1 VTDWIVRAKCNNN
14 DRHQQLWKYQGAL
27 YDPLDGRRI
36 ALVEGLEWV
45 VVRKNKKNEKE
56 TPGTNTN
63 EEELL
68 IHSLLQQHP
77 NNATASYDDA
87 LTLIT
92 QKVFCYTT
100 EAGSLLQEIRVRP
113 NSPRKKIPLDQAV
126 SLYEMATTYISSGD
140 DGTNDL
146 VVHSEWPS
154 GQSLWGK
161 ASVKRMDDERLEW
174 TVYTKR
180 RSKKS
185 PLYLPDLT
193 TTKPSPKSKDDGTTI
208 VVSPERSA
216 LIQFGTSNME
226 ESKHRFGA
234 RETYSWTFPKPAVVQ
249 KQQWWKRQPSPP
261 PPSSQDPPRLQYTR
275 YGEGPP
281 FYAPNRMCMLE
292 LQATPIDNVQQASPV
307 VRQLLNQNS
316 LEGWGQSA
324 SSSFRES
331 KLRLIL
337 PDPETWAQRKQQQAM
352 ALWGRVRGATSLQP
366 MH

>member
-1 VTDWIVRAKCNNN
+1 LEQWTSD
-14 DRHQQLWKYQGAL
+14 LS
-27 YDPLDGRRI
+27 PLRNPEI
-36 ALVEGLEWV
+36 IWN
-45 VVRKNKKNEKE
+45 NKKEKAI
-56 TPGTNTN
+56 PGNSNN

-77 NNATASYDDA
+77 NNNATTASNDYDDA
-87 LTLIT
+87 LTLIC

-100 EAGSLLQEIRVRP
+100 EEGSLLQEIRVRP

-126 SLYEMATTYISSGD
+126 SLYETATTYISSRD
-140 DGTNDL
+140 DDTNTDNNSDFI
-146 VVHSEWPS
+146 VHSEGPS

-161 ASVKRMDDERLEW
+161 ASVKKMDDERLEW

-193 TTKPSPKSKDDGTTI
+193 TPTKPTTTRKSTDSTTI

-216 LIQFGTSNME
+216 LIQFGASNME

-234 RETYSWTFPKPAVVQ
+234 RETCSWTIPKPAAAAVVVR
-249 KQQWWKRQPSPP
+249 KQQWWKRQAP
-261 PPSSQDPPRLQYTR
+261 PPSSPPQDPPHLQYTR

-292 LQATPIDNVQQASPV
+292 LQATPIDSVQQASPA
-307 VRQLLNQNS
+307 VRQLVNQNK
-316 LEGWGQSA
+316 LQGWGCYTINNSDDDK
-324 SSSFRES
+324 SSLSSFRES

-337 PDPETWAQRKQQQAM
+337 PEPETWTQRKRQQAIT
-352 ALWGRVRGATSLQP
+352 LWGRVRGATSLQP
-366 MH
+366 MALLE